1 MTDKTGRKHRRYDPG
16 VLRTACLC
24 AAFVLFGAQLQAATP
39 QRIVSLAP
47 AMTEIL
53 FALDLGEQV
62 VGVTSFCDRPQKALS
77 RTRVG
82 GMSNPSLEAI
92 LALKPD
98 LVVLSMDGNPREVA
112 QRLERLGVKI
122 HVFTARRMEDIPQGI
137 RDLGKDLQAPTAAE
151 RLAQNLEK
159 TILRHAQVA
168 ETVPAADRKRALFV
182 IWPEPLIVAGTDTLV
197 DDALTLLG
205 FDNIA
210 AGTGVSY
217 PRFSVEEVLR
227 RKPEVII
234 FGQGQGAMATLA
246 EGLMQRLGSLG
257 AIQEDRLIFVDDAL
271 YRAGPRIAEGI
282 ADLSHALN
290 ERREHAPP

>member
-1 MTDKTGRKHRRYDPG
+1 MKISRKFRRFHAG
-16 VLRTACLC
+16 ALRTACLC
-24 AAFVLFGAQLQAATP
+24 AAFALLGAPLQAATP

-53 FALDLGEQV
+53 FALDLGEEV
-62 VGVTSFCDRPQKALS
+62 VGVTSFCDRPREALS

-234 FGQGQGAMATLA
+234 FGQGQGAMASLA

-290 ERREHAPP
+290 EGRKHPPP

>member
-1 MTDKTGRKHRRYDPG
+1 MGKNIRKNSRFGAG
-16 VLRTACLC
+16 VLRTAYLC
-24 AAFVLFGAQLQAATP
+24 AAFVLLCAPLQAAAP

-53 FALDLGEQV
+53 FALELGEQV
-62 VGVTSFCDRPQKALS
+62 VGVTSFCDRPLQARN
-77 RTRVG
+77 RTQVG

-98 LVVLSMDGNPREVA
+98 MVVLSTDGNPREVA
-112 QRLERLGVKI
+112 LRLQSLGVKT
-122 HVFTARRMEDIPQGI
+122 HVFTARRMENIPQGI
-137 RDLGKDLQAPTAAE
+137 RDLGKVLQAAVAAE
-151 RLAQNLEK
+151 HLAQNLEH
-159 TILRHAQVA
+159 TILRHAQA
-168 ETVPAADRKRALFV
+168 GETVSTIDRKRALFV

-197 DDALTLLG
+197 DDTLTLLG

-210 AGTGVSY
+210 AGTGVNY

-227 RKPEVII
+227 RKPDVII
-234 FGQGQGAMATLA
+234 FGQGQGATASLA
-246 EGLMQRLGSLG
+246 DGLMQRLGSLG
-257 AIQEDRLIFVDDAL
+257 AIREDCLIFVDDAL

-282 ADLSHALN
+282 TDLFHALS